1 MTPTLQGKKWN
12 GETSYVNNKLILDKN
27 YYDLRNVNKR
37 WKMVLKKDEM
47 LMFEIILNNI
57 FVKYGYKRYFKRNL
71 KNILL
76 GYFYFF
82 IKFHFVQRDFMP
94 KFYVLFILKNLIRRI
109 LLLSNFRKLRKFLKF
124 I

>member
-1 MTPTLQGKKWN
+1 MKCL
-12 GETSYVNNKLILDKN
+12 Y
-27 YYDLRNVNKR
+27 
-37 WKMVLKKDEM
+37 
-47 LMFEIILNNI
+47 FEIILNNI

-82 IKFHFVQRDFMP
+82 VKFHFVQRDFKS

-109 LLLSNFRKLRKFLKF
+109 LLLCNFRKLRKFLKF